1 MITVVIYHEAVQK
14 LVFMKISFIIKIIVN
29 RQTFRYLLILL
40 FMVKIIVLHRNYRC
54 RQNIIVYRQNHRSLW
69 LLVEVLG
76 QYQEFGKPR
85 KLKQYKLSGVGVFRQ
100 PRWSA
105 F

>member
-40 FMVKIIVLHRNYRC
+40 FIVKIIVLHRNYRR
-54 RQNIIVYRQNHRSLW
+54 RQNIIVYRQNHRSL
-69 LLVEVLG
+69 
-76 QYQEFGKPR
+76 
-85 KLKQYKLSGVGVFRQ
+85 
-100 PRWSA
+100 
-105 F
+105 